1 MNGIINVYKEQGYT
15 SHDVVARLRGILK
28 MKKIG
33 HTGTLDPQAEGVL
46 PVCVGTATKLCGMLT
61 DKTKEYEAQ
70 MRLGVTTD
78 TQDMTGKILA
88 EHAVE
93 ITDVDIINIMSTF
106 VGKQEQIPPMYSA
119 LKVNGKKL
127 YELARQGKEIE
138 RRPRPIE
145 IYDLAVM
152 ETALPLV
159 RFRVSCSKGTYI
171 RTLCHD
177 IGQQAGC
184 GACMESLKRIRSG
197 CFEERDAWTLA
208 QIEGLM
214 NEGRIEEAL
223 VPVEAMFGAYP
234 AVTVSDMF
242 RKAID
247 NGNSITEDMILC
259 RDEGDQAQH
268 KQEGRVRIY
277 NEDGVFYGIY
287 AYVPEEH
294 RYQPEKMFLDREQL
308 TPPRAD
314 RKR

>member
-1 MNGIINVYKEQGYT
+1 MNGIINVYKEPGYT

-78 TQDMTGKILA
+78 TQDMTGKVLT
-88 EHAVE
+88 EHSVE
-93 ITDVDIINIMSTF
+93 ISDVDITNIMSTF

-119 LKVNGKKL
+119 LRVNGKRM
-127 YELARQGKEIE
+127 YELAREGIEVE

-145 IYDLAVM
+145 IYELTVI

-184 GACMESLKRIRSG
+184 GACMESLKRTRVG
-197 CFEERDAWTLA
+197 CFEAQDARTLA
-208 QIEGLM
+208 QIERLRD
-214 NEGRIEEAL
+214 EGRIDEAL

-234 AVTVSDMF
+234 AVTVSDVF

-247 NGNSITEDMILC
+247 NGNSITEDMILR
-259 RDEGDQAQH
+259 RDEGPQAQH
-268 KQEGRVRIY
+268 NQEDRVRIY

-287 AYVPEEH
+287 AYVQKER
-294 RYQPEKMFLDREQL
+294 RYKPEKMFLDREQ
-308 TPPRAD
+308 TRPPQAD